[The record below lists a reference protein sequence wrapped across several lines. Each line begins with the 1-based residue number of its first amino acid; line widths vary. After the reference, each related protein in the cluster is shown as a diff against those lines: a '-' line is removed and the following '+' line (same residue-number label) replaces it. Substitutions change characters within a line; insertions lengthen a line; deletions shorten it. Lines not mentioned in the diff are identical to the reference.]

1 MFGILAGSARHKFPA
16 RKIND
21 QKNFLGVKKTDTFGH
36 KMVLIFFTALG
47 VLLGSVLVGSLA
59 AVLVREPPV
68 AVMLK
73 LSRDMKIWA
82 IAAAIGGT
90 FSTFEIFESG
100 LFSGEVRAVIKQ
112 IAYIVSALAGAQAGY
127 YLVIA
132 LCGGKFK

>member
-1 MFGILAGSARHKFPA
+1 MDSFENKL
-16 RKIND
+16 
-21 QKNFLGVKKTDTFGH
+21 
-36 KMVLIFFTALG
+36 VLIFFTALG
-47 VLLGSVLVGSLA
+47 TMLGSVLVGSLA

-73 LSRDMKIWA
+73 LARDMKIWA

-112 IAYIVSALAGAQAGY
+112 ILYIVCALAGTQAGF
-127 YLVIA
+127 YLILA
-132 LCGGKFK
+132 LCEGKFK